1 MRFEVR
7 IARTGINAGIDDV
20 SGTLPQSLELTHLSL
35 KTKDLRH
42 LDLPRFSSHLQ
53 SICLRQNLISKLSP
67 QDIGSLSK
75 LTELDLYDNALEKTY
90 GEVLVQGCPELLTL
104 DYSFNSIRHI
114 SHLAQLS
121 KLKTLYFVQNKI
133 AKVREGDFDGP
144 IAGSLTSLELGGNK
158 LRKIE
163 GLERLTR
170 LEELWLGKN
179 KIERLEVSSKARARK
194 ELQQKHLLG
203 KQRT

>member
-1 MRFEVR
+1 MSGDR
-7 IARTGINAGIDDV
+7 IGRDTGTDWLCDILRIPD
-20 SGTLPQSLELTHLSL
+20 QSLELTHLSL

-42 LDLPRFSSHLQ
+42 LNLPRFSSHLQ

-67 QDIGSLSK
+67 QDIGSLPK

-90 GEVLVQGCPELLTL
+90 GEVLTNGCPDLHTL

-114 SHLAQLS
+114 SHLSQLS

-133 AKVREGDFDGP
+133 SKVRDTDFEGP

-163 GLERLTR
+163 GLEKLTR

-179 KIERLEVSSKARARK
+179 KIERLEVSMMLERSISR
-194 ELQQKHLLG
+194 G
-203 KQRT
+203 KLTI